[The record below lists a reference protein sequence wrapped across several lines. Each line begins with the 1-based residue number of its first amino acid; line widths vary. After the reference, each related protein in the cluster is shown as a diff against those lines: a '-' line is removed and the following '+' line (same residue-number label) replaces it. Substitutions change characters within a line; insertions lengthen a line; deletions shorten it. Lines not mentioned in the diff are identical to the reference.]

1 MTIWFASGNKHKKAE
16 LAAILNAQEE
26 GNLPRSTRSFTE
38 EEEKPIK
45 TPCPPW
51 LNILLPS
58 DAGLDFDP
66 EETGTT
72 FYENS
77 LLKARALYSLLE
89 KEHPPLYKNGDVVI
103 ADDSGICV
111 DALGGRPGIYSARY
125 AGAVMGQQKKEQ
137 RQAVSLNLSQHVE
150 SPAESHCYW
159 KGKFALAN
167 LAGDGGWKAT
177 SNSKKLSSGERN
189 ALLLEELG
197 NNPLRSARFVCA
209 MALMFSPDRFYFAQ
223 ETFEGEMV
231 RGQDAAKGSGG
242 FGYDPILFI
251 PSLGRTVAELS
262 DEEKNTISH
271 RAKAGK
277 IIANLLKANL
287 LRINE

>member
-1 MTIWFASGNKHKKAE
+1 MTIWFASGNNHKKAE

-26 GNLPRSTRSFTE
+26 VRILPQSTRSFTE
-38 EEEKPIK
+38 EDEKPIK

-77 LLKARALYSLLE
+77 LLKARELYALLE
-89 KEHPPLYKNGDVVI
+89 KNHPPLFKPGDVVI

-111 DALGGRPGIYSARY
+111 DALDGRPGIYSARY
-125 AGAVMGQQKKEQ
+125 AGANPN
-137 RQAVSLNLSQHVE
+137 APN
-150 SPAESHCYW
+150 A
-159 KGKFALAN
+159 
-167 LAGDGGWKAT
+167 
-177 SNSKKLSSGERN
+177 KKLESAERN

-197 NNPLRSARFVCA
+197 NASVRTARFICA
-209 MALMFSPDRFYFAQ
+209 MVLMFTHERFYFVQ
-223 ETFEGEMV
+223 ETFEGEIV
-231 RGQDAAKGSGG
+231 SGPDAAKGSGG

-251 PSLGRTVAELS
+251 PGLGRTVAELS
-262 DEEKNTISH
+262 EEEKNTMSH

-277 IIANLLKANL
+277 IIANLLRNYS
-287 LRINE
+287 